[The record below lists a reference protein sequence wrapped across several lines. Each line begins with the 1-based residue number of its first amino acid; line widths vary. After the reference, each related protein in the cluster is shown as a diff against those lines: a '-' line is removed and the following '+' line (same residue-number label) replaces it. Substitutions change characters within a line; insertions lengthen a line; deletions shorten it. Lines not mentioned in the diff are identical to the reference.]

1 MKEFFKNILA
11 GFIIVFICALDIVCF
26 AGAICGFVIVG
37 DQPNA
42 WVAILVFFIACV
54 AMFMSIVLMA
64 VLGYLTRQKD
74 KE

>member
-11 GFIIVFICALDIVCF
+11 GLIIVFICALDIVCF
-26 AGAICGFVIVG
+26 AGAICGFVIVV

-64 VLGYLTRQKD
+64 VLGYLARQKD
-74 KE
+74 TE